1 MWNRKK
7 KEAQE
12 ERELARMHKVQDS
25 QRVLLEAATATADA
39 AHDVT
44 TRLKARLDES
54 LRQLE
59 STAKLLS
66 DALIICTA
74 GGRIETFNPAAER
87 IFGWPASEI
96 VGYHINTLFRKIGDS
111 AITTCEDI
119 INVFTSYHP
128 SSTDA
133 LMDTPLENLRGK
145 RRSGE
150 TFWIDGSVTR
160 LDRMDGSSIAMLLI
174 RDVTAHMELQND
186 LKLNES
192 RYRSIFEQSFDGI
205 IVVQNYHIV
214 AANPAITRVLGY
226 TSEYFIAKPL
236 QTFFHKQSVKTLYD
250 NHTARMNGDSSPKNY
265 VVTGVK
271 ADGTTVELLVS
282 STLIK
287 WETNNASLI
296 TLKDVTEIRKLET
309 DLGHATRINNSFV
322 NNDID
327 MLACYDKQGCIKQVN
342 QAYLTHF
349 SSTESQIIGT
359 NFFERIPSE
368 DRAGYQVMLQ
378 SLDTHRPTGRFQFHF
393 EMANGEVQIQDWIVH
408 AIFDATGQFV
418 EFQSLGRDLTS
429 IIKELRAKP

>member
-12 ERELARMHKVQDS
+12 ERELIRMHKVQDS

-66 DALIICTA
+66 DALIICTSN
-74 GGRIETFNPAAER
+74 GRIETFNPAAER
-87 IFGWPASEI
+87 IFGWPANEI
-96 VGYHINTLFRKIGDS
+96 VGHHINSLFRKIGEP
-111 AITTCEDI
+111 AISCEDI

-133 LMDTPLENLRGK
+133 LMDAPLENLRGK

-150 TFWIDGSVTR
+150 IFWIDGSVTR
-160 LDRMDGSSIAMLLI
+160 LDRMDGSTIAMLLI
-174 RDVTAHMELQND
+174 RDVTMHMELQND

-205 IVVQNYHIV
+205 MVVQNYHIV

-226 TSEYFIAKPL
+226 TSEYFVAKPL
-236 QTFFHKQSVKTLYD
+236 HTFFHKQSVKTLYD
-250 NHTARMNGDSSPKNY
+250 HHTDRMNGDSSPKNY
-265 VVTGVK
+265 VVTGVT
-271 ADGTTVELLVS
+271 ADGNTVELLVS

-287 WETNNASLI
+287 WETSNASLI

-309 DLGHATRINNSFV
+309 ALGHATSVNNSFV

-327 MLACYDKQGCIKQVN
+327 MLACYDTQGCVKQVN

-349 SSTESQIIGT
+349 GVTEDQVIGA
-359 NFFERIPSE
+359 NFFERIPAE
-368 DRAGYQVMLQ
+368 DRASYKGMLQ
-378 SLDTHRPTGRFQFHF
+378 SLDVHRPTGRFQFHF

-408 AIFDATGQFV
+408 AIFDSTGQFI

-429 IIKELRAKP
+429 IIRELRGVA